1 MKAEFHQAASK
12 EIVETTAYYEGEL
25 PGLGAGFI
33 AEVEKVVA
41 VLCDQPNIG
50 QRVGEEFRRIHLAR
64 FPYSLIY
71 SIESERIWVVAVAH
85 HRRRPGYWQERI
97 DR

>member
-1 MKAEFHQAASK
+1 MKAEFHPTASD
-12 EIVETTAYYEGEL
+12 EIVETTAYYESEV
-25 PGLGAGFI
+25 PGLGDRFI
-33 AEVEKVVA
+33 AEVESIIE

-50 QRVGEEFRRIHLAR
+50 QSVGDKLRRILLAR

-71 SIESERIWVVAVAH
+71 SIESERIWVIAVAH

>member
-1 MKAEFHQAASK
+1 MKAEFHSAASD
-12 EIVETTAYYEGEL
+12 EIGETTAYYESEVQ
-25 PGLGAGFI
+25 GLGDSFI
-33 AEVEKVVA
+33 AEVERVVE

-50 QRVGEEFRRIHLAR
+50 QRVGEEFRRILLAR

-71 SIESERIWVVAVAH
+71 SIESERIWVIAVAH
-85 HRRRPGYWQERI
+85 HRRRPGYWQGRN

>member
-1 MKAEFHQAASK
+1 MKAGFHPRASE
-12 EIVETTAYYEGEL
+12 EIVETTAYYEGEV
-25 PGLGAGFI
+25 PGLGDRFI
-33 AEVEKVVA
+33 AEVERIVE

-50 QRVGEEFRRIHLAR
+50 QSVGEELRRIILAR

-71 SIESERIWVVAVAH
+71 SIESERIWVIAVAH
-85 HRRRPGYWQERI
+85 HRRRPGYWHERN

>member
-1 MKAEFHQAASK
+1 MKAKFHPKASE
-12 EIVETTAYYEGEL
+12 EIVETTAYYESEV
-25 PGLGAGFI
+25 PGLGASFI
-33 AEVEKVVA
+33 TEVERIVE

-50 QRVGEEFRRIHLAR
+50 QKVGEALRRILLAR

-71 SIESERIWVVAVAH
+71 SIESECIWVIAVAH

>member
-1 MKAEFHQAASK
+1 MKAEFHPTASD
-12 EIVETTAYYEGEL
+12 EIVETTAYYESEV
-25 PGLGAGFI
+25 PGLGDRFI
-33 AEVEKVVA
+33 AEVESITE

-50 QRVGEEFRRIHLAR
+50 QSVGDKLRRILLAR

-71 SIESERIWVVAVAH
+71 SIESERIWVIAVAH

>member
-1 MKAEFHQAASK
+1 MKAEFHPTASD
-12 EIVETTAYYEGEL
+12 EIVETTAYYESEV
-25 PGLGAGFI
+25 PGLGDRFI
-33 AEVEKVVA
+33 AEVESIIE

-50 QRVGEEFRRIHLAR
+50 QSVGDKLQRILLAR

-71 SIESERIWVVAVAH
+71 SIESERIWVIAVAH